1 MKKKVLSIIL
11 SFLSLSSLAQ
21 ANLEAPL
28 SNQEHHL
35 VIQNRILAKVNGK
48 TISVLDV
55 VKKMEVFLNKNY
67 PQYTNSPNAKY
78 QYFSSQW
85 REVLLQMIDHELI
98 LADAEKLDLKTTDS
112 EIRETIHDK
121 FGPNI
126 MGSLD
131 KLGMS
136 YEEAKQMIH
145 SELVVQKMTW
155 FKIHSKAM
163 NAVNAKDIKSAYTAY
178 CEKNPSK
185 EIWEYEVLSV
195 KAKNEELAH
204 QIAQKAFQLCQQSP
218 SKITSIPEELK
229 SSLPLDVSDSEC
241 TITLSEELKL
251 DSKSISIA
259 HKDVLFKLAKNS
271 ISEPIKQ
278 ISKTDHNAVFRIFH
292 LKNKS
297 KTLLPTLRSMYDK
310 IQNQLV
316 QEAAEKE
323 SKLYISK
330 LRDRYG
336 FDAKTLDETIPP
348 GFQPFSIQ

>member
-1 MKKKVLSIIL
+1 MKKQALSLIA
-11 SFLSLSSLAQ
+11 SFLCLSSLVE
-21 ANLEAPL
+21 ANLEPP
-28 SNQEHHL
+28 SQSQGQRL
-35 VIQNRILAKVNGK
+35 VIQNRILAKVNEK
-48 TISVLDV
+48 TLSVLDV

-67 PQYTNSPNAKY
+67 PQYANSPNAKH

-98 LADAEKLDLKTTDS
+98 LADAGKLDLKTTDS
-112 EIRETIHDK
+112 EVRETIHEK

-136 YEEAKQMIH
+136 YEEAKEMIH

-155 FKIHSKAM
+155 FKIHAKAM
-163 NAVNAKDIKSAYTAY
+163 NAVNAKDIKSAYASY

-195 KAKNEELAH
+195 KAKNEELAL
-204 QIAQKAFQLCQQSP
+204 QVAQKAFELCKHSP
-218 SKITSIPEELK
+218 SQITSLPETLK
-229 SSLPLDVSDSEC
+229 SSLSPDLPSSDC
-241 TITLSEELKL
+241 TITLSEDLKL
-251 DSKSISIA
+251 DSKSISKA

-271 ISEPIKQ
+271 VSEPIKQ
-278 ISKTDHNAVFRIFH
+278 VSKADQNAVFRIFH

-297 KTLLPTLRSMYDK
+297 KTLLPTLRSMYEK
-310 IQNQLV
+310 IQNQLI

-330 LRDRYG
+330 LRERYG

-348 GFQPFSIQ
+348 GFQPFSLQ